1 MAAKPVK
8 DLLVEDTLTMAGRFK
23 SCKGSDVS
31 SADEITLGANG
42 NFFDVTGTTTIAH
55 INKTDWQAGSVVML
69 QFDAN
74 LTVTHNAGTPTGSEA
89 SILLAGGVDFSA
101 TPDDT
106 LQLVYD
112 GTMFRE
118 ISRTV
123 I

>member
-1 MAAKPVK
+1 MYGKEGTF
-8 DLLVEDTLTMAGRFK
+8 EDKLTAAGRFHA
-23 SCKGSDVS
+23 SKGADVA
-31 SADEITLGANG
+31 SADEITLGSG
-42 NFFDVTGTTTIAH
+42 NYFDVTGTTTINH
-55 INKTDWQAGSVVML
+55 VNKTDWQAGSEITL

-74 LTVTHNAGTPTGSEA
+74 VTVTHNAGTPAGTEA
-89 SILLAGGVDFSA
+89 SILLSEGVNFSA

-112 GTMFRE
+112 GTTFRE